1 MNKRTNKVENGAVAR
16 LIRTVG
22 FFLVLVAS
30 VFLGVKAL
38 GAINVE
44 FINNLIDPINN
55 VISNDLQDL
64 ADYIYIVLLAGLLL
78 LLWTQSRSY
87 FARIF
92 ITVITLLIT
101 FVVNSV
107 PQIFEVFNFVDVN
120 NLIPFLPEVTSLN
133 DILSD
138 FFNITKWLVLLITL
152 PILLLFMLFGYKKP
166 KRISSQFLSNGLLLL
181 FLTLVVIYL
190 PSLLD
195 LNWYDAQWFNY
206 VAYSLLSLSFVVTT
220 LGSTFGVLGLFRK

>member
-181 FLTLVVIYL
+181 FLTTIVIYL

>member
-1 MNKRTNKVENGAVAR
+1 MNNRTNKVENGAVAR

-181 FLTLVVIYL
+181 FLTTIVIYL